1 MTNSGDASPGLE
13 TVRILIVDDDKSV
26 RRAIG
31 RALGSQ
37 GYQVLEADSTEAALD
52 LLTRVEPVPLVV
64 SDIHMPG
71 RDGIALLQEL
81 RLLYPDTAVIMLTG
95 DGDVTTAVGCL
106 KMGAVDYLSKPIEV
120 EEMRGRVA
128 SALRQQE
135 VSLELRR
142 LREAYRRDLELQVGE
157 LSRKNQA
164 MYLAQVQMAVT
175 MLEAKDPYTR
185 GHSARV
191 AQYAVATA
199 RRMGLKPDLI
209 DQIRLGGELH
219 DIGKIGTRDAI
230 LNKPGPLTTEE
241 FAEVR
246 RHTTDGETML
256 EVLRADHPEVLA
268 IVRSHHERMDGSG
281 FPDGL
286 VADAIP
292 LSARI
297 VSVADSFD
305 AMTSTRTYRDSHE
318 FEYAIGEL
326 EQQSG
331 SQFDPDI
338 VAVFVACLRDDFPSA
353 AS

>member
-1 MTNSGDASPGLE
+1 MTNSGEASPGLA

-26 RRAIG
+26 RRAIS
-31 RALGSQ
+31 RALGTQ

-52 LLTRVEPVPLVV
+52 LLTHVGPVPLVV
-64 SDIHMPG
+64 TDIHMP
-71 RDGIALLQEL
+71 RLDGLALLREL
-81 RLLYPDTAVIMLTG
+81 RQVYPDTAVIMLTG
-95 DGDVTTAVGCL
+95 DGEVTTAVGCL

-142 LREAYRRDLELQVGE
+142 LREAYQRDLELQVGE
-157 LSRKNQA
+157 LSRKNQS

-199 RRMGLKPDLI
+199 RRMGLDPALI

-219 DIGKIGTRDAI
+219 DIGKIGTRDAV
-230 LNKPGPLTTEE
+230 LNKPGPLTTDE

-246 RHTTDGETML
+246 RHTTDGEIML
-256 EVLRADHPEVLA
+256 EVLRADHPDVLA
-268 IVRSHHERMDGSG
+268 IVRSHHERMDGGG

-286 VADAIP
+286 VANAIP

-297 VSVADSFD
+297 VCVVDAFD
-305 AMTSTRTYRDSHE
+305 AMTSTRTYRDSHQLE
-318 FEYAIGEL
+318 DAISEL
-326 EQQSG
+326 ERQGG
-331 SQFDPDI
+331 SQFDPAI
-338 VAVFVACLRDDFPSA
+338 VAVFVHCLRDDLSPA
-353 AS
+353 P